1 MGQTAILWLSL
12 NIFSILV
19 LAFYSMLEMACVSF
33 NKVRLQYYVS
43 KNIKQAIWLNYL
55 LQNPSRLFGTTLI
68 GVNIAMFTGSECAR
82 QFYSSLGIDPDWA
95 PLTQVIVVVI
105 FGELAPMFAAR
116 RYPEHVA
123 MLGVPLIYLSAK
135 IMTPLLWVL
144 GWISQLCNLIIGGE
158 ELHNDI
164 FLTQEELQKILEEQD
179 EDYRGEHNDLN
190 TIAANIFD
198 SRKKVARDIMQ
209 PINTVPN
216 VQVNSTV
223 GMVRSLLGN
232 SSANYVIT
240 YHRDMNHVVGI
251 ALPRDLLRAPDN
263 RKIRD
268 YTKSPWF
275 VTEMMVVGQILNQF
289 RNNNQSVAIILNSEG
304 HAVGSINLDDI
315 MVEIIGKTEFR
326 APSVNMNKRVKI
338 DRTFPGDFK
347 VGEFNNM
354 FKTVLDENE
363 EFTLAELMEE
373 KLGHQPTEGENV
385 VIGSFE
391 LEVKEASLLE
401 IKSVSVTSRG

>member
-1 MGQTAILWLSL
+1 MGQTTFFWLSV

-43 KNIKQAIWLNYL
+43 KNIKQAVWLNYL

-68 GVNIAMFTGSECAR
+68 GVNIALFTGSECAR
-82 QFYSSLGIDPDWA
+82 QFYSSLGFDPDWA
-95 PLTQVIVVVI
+95 PLTQVILVVI

-123 MLGVPLIYLSAK
+123 MLGVPLIYASAK

-144 GWISQLCNLIIGGE
+144 GWVSKLCNLIIGGE
-158 ELHNDI
+158 ESPGDI

-179 EDYRGEHNDLN
+179 EDYRGEHTDLN
-190 TIAANIFD
+190 TIASNIFD

-223 GMVRSLLGN
+223 GMVRTLLGN
-232 SSANYVIT
+232 STANYVIT
-240 YHRDMNHVVGI
+240 YHREMHHVVGI

-275 VTEMMVVGQILNQF
+275 VTEQMGVGQILNQF
-289 RNNNQSVAIILNSEG
+289 RNNNQNVAIILNTEG
-304 HAVGSINLDDI
+304 HAVGLINLDDI
-315 MVEIIGKTEFR
+315 MQEIIGKTEFR
-326 APSVNMNKRVKI
+326 APSVNQNKRVKI
-338 DRTFPGDFK
+338 DRTFPGDFT
-347 VGEFNNM
+347 VGEFNKM
-354 FKTVLDENE
+354 FNTVLDENQE
-363 EFTLAELMEE
+363 LTLAELMEE
-373 KLGHQPTEGENV
+373 KLGHRPAVGENV
-385 VIGSFE
+385 VIGSFD
-391 LEVKEASLLE
+391 LEVKEATLLE
-401 IKSVSVTSRG
+401 IKTIGVVSRG